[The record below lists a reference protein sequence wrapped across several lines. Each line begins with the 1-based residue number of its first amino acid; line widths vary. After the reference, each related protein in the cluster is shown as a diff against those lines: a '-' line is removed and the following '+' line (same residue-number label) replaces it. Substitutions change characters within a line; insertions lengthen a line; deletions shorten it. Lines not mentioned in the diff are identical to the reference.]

1 MHETASRS
9 QPPPQGPAPLDKE
22 RPIYAQL
29 AEDLVRRA
37 ARGELAPGDKV
48 PSARE
53 FAAAHMVNPNT
64 VARAYQELEREG
76 FLVTR
81 RGLGSFI
88 TEDAARIQ
96 SAKAGLVEGA
106 VARAVAELRALA
118 LSDADIQAAFL
129 DKLAERETT

>member
-1 MHETASRS
+1 MHETAARS
-9 QPPPQGPAPLDKE
+9 QPPPLDKDK
-22 RPIYAQL
+22 PIYAQL

-53 FAAAHMVNPNT
+53 FAASHLVNPNT

-81 RGLGSFI
+81 RGLGSFV
-88 TEDAARIQ
+88 TEDPARVAA
-96 SAKAGLVEGA
+96 AKRALVEGA
-106 VARAVAELRALA
+106 VSRAVAELRALA
-118 LSDADIQAAFL
+118 LTDADIQAAFL
-129 DKLAERETT
+129 GKLAERETT